1 MRRMTMNFLALGA
14 LLAAAAPAHA
24 DDQQRTDAWGTTH
37 REAPRP
43 EVGTQAYGAAFGA
56 FTQSGG
62 FAQKTC
68 SHVGGP
74 KVGLWGCSRRQ
85 VT

>member
-24 DDQQRTDAWGTTH
+24 DDQERTDARRAFITTH
-37 REAPRP
+37 SEAPRP

-62 FAQKTC
+62 FAQRTC

-74 KVGLWGCSRRQ
+74 KVGSWGCR
-85 VT
+85 